1 MKGNTNNMHTL
12 DTLTARQQHVIEHLY
27 SGMEVEG
34 IDIGTCTSFSRSWL
48 KYMSS
53 KYLDMEWAP
62 AWIVKDV
69 SRRDD
74 SKKGHYFIPE
84 LFEWHES
91 IQDAEMT
98 DEEAIQSGS
107 HAVFGS
113 PV

>member
-1 MKGNTNNMHTL
+1 MQKYNAL
-12 DTLTARQQHVIEHLY
+12 KPRQQEYIRRFFTGLLIENEDENI
-27 SGMEVEG
+27 EVHGEY
-34 IDIGTCTSFSRSWL
+34 TRAFLR
-48 KYMSS
+48 YMSS
-53 KYLDMEWAP
+53 KHCDMEWAP

-84 LFEWHES
+84 LFEYHEQ

-107 HAVFGS
+107 YAAYGS

>member
-12 DTLTARQQHVIEHLY
+12 DTLTARQHHFIEKLY
-27 SGMEVEG
+27 SGMQVEQ

-91 IQDAEMT
+91 IEDAEMT
-98 DEEAIQSGS
+98 DEEAMQMSS
-107 HAVFGS
+107 SAV
-113 PV
+113 